1 MTNAMETIA
10 GAGGRGGSAQNLP
23 RRALRSFIHFFSYH
37 FILKRN
43 KTRWTQA
50 SGFRL
55 VVRPTVF
62 HPRFFVTSKFFAKFI
77 GRLDLTGKRVVD
89 VGTGTGILALAAARA
104 GAASV
109 VAIDINPNAV
119 AAATENARANG
130 LDDRVSAICSDLL
143 TEIEPGPRFDVILS
157 NPPFFPDEPRDI
169 ADRAWNAGPDY
180 RDIASFFDQA
190 RERLTPNGSIY
201 LLLSSDCDLDKIG
214 ALIKDAGFG
223 ARLVDKR
230 SILFETFDIYEL
242 STRMARDGSRLTD
255 AD

>member
-1 MTNAMETIA
+1 METIA
-10 GAGGRGGSAQNLP
+10 GAGGRGGSSQNLP

-77 GRLDLTGKRVVD
+77 GHLDLTGKRVVD

-201 LLLSSDCDLDKIG
+201 LLLSSDCDLDRIG

-230 SILFETFDIYEL
+230 SIVFETFDIYEL
-242 STRMARDGSRLTD
+242 STRLAREGSRLAD

>member
-1 MTNAMETIA
+1 MANAMESIA
-10 GAGGRGGSAQNLP
+10 GAGRGNSPQNLP

-37 FILKRN
+37 LILKRN
-43 KTRWTQA
+43 KTRWTHA

-62 HPRFFVTSKFFAKFI
+62 HPRFFITSKFFAKFI
-77 GRLDLTGKRVVD
+77 GRLDLTGKRVAD

-104 GAASV
+104 GAANV

-119 AAATENARANG
+119 EAAAENARANG
-130 LDDRVSAICSDLL
+130 LEDRVTALRSDLL
-143 TEIEPGPRFDVILS
+143 SEVAPGPAFDVILS

-180 RDIASFFDQA
+180 RDIAAFFDQA

-201 LLLSSDCDLDKIG
+201 LLLSSHCDLDKIG

-223 ARLVDKR
+223 ARLVDQR
-230 SILFETFDIYEL
+230 SILFESFEIYEL
-242 STRMARDGSRLTD
+242 STRLAREEAG
-255 AD
+255 AAE

>member
-1 MTNAMETIA
+1 VANAMESIA
-10 GAGGRGGSAQNLP
+10 GAGRGNSPQNLP

-37 FILKRN
+37 LILKRN
-43 KTRWTQA
+43 KTRWTHA

-62 HPRFFVTSKFFAKFI
+62 HPRFFITSKFFAKFI
-77 GRLDLTGKRVVD
+77 GRLDLTGKRVAD

-104 GAASV
+104 GAANV

-119 AAATENARANG
+119 EAAAENARANG
-130 LDDRVSAICSDLL
+130 LEDRVTALRSDLL
-143 TEIEPGPRFDVILS
+143 SEVAPGPAFDVILS

-180 RDIASFFDQA
+180 RDIAAFFDQA

-201 LLLSSDCDLDKIG
+201 LLLSSHCDLDKIG

-223 ARLVDKR
+223 ARLVDQR
-230 SILFETFDIYEL
+230 SILFESFEIYEL
-242 STRMARDGSRLTD
+242 STRLAREEAG
-255 AD
+255 AAE

>member
-1 MTNAMETIA
+1 METIA
-10 GAGGRGGSAQNLP
+10 GAGGRGGSSQNLP
-23 RRALRSFIHFFSYH
+23 RRALRNFIHFFSYH
-37 FILKRN
+37 LILKRN

-242 STRMARDGSRLTD
+242 STRMAREGSRLAD
-255 AD
+255 AE

>member
-1 MTNAMETIA
+1 MESIA
-10 GAGGRGGSAQNLP
+10 GAGRGGASQNLP

-242 STRMARDGSRLTD
+242 STRLAREQSRL
-255 AD
+255 ADTE

>member
-1 MTNAMETIA
+1 MANAMESIA
-10 GAGGRGGSAQNLP
+10 GAGRGNSPQNLP

-37 FILKRN
+37 LILKRN
-43 KTRWTQA
+43 KTRWTHA

-62 HPRFFVTSKFFAKFI
+62 HPRFFITSKFFAKFI
-77 GRLDLTGKRVVD
+77 GRLDLTGKRVAD
-89 VGTGTGILALAAARA
+89 VGTGILALAAARA
-104 GAASV
+104 GAANV

-119 AAATENARANG
+119 EAAAENARANG
-130 LDDRVSAICSDLL
+130 LEDRVTALRSDLL
-143 TEIEPGPRFDVILS
+143 SEVAPGPAFDVILS

-180 RDIASFFDQA
+180 RDIAAFFDQA

-201 LLLSSDCDLDKIG
+201 LLLSSHCDLDKIG

-223 ARLVDKR
+223 ARLVDQR
-230 SILFETFDIYEL
+230 SILFESFEIYEL
-242 STRMARDGSRLTD
+242 STRLAREEAG
-255 AD
+255 AAE

>member
-1 MTNAMETIA
+1 VANAMESIA
-10 GAGGRGGSAQNLP
+10 GADRPNTPQNLP

-37 FILKRN
+37 FILKSN
-43 KTRWTQA
+43 KTRWTHA

-62 HPRFFVTSKFFAKFI
+62 HPRFFITSKFFAKFI
-77 GRLDLTGKRVVD
+77 GHLDLTGKRVAD

-104 GAASV
+104 GAANV

-119 AAATENARANG
+119 EAAAENARANG
-130 LDDRVSAICSDLL
+130 LQDRVTALRSDLL
-143 TEIEPGPRFDVILS
+143 SEIEPGPRFDVILS

-180 RDIASFFDQA
+180 RDIAAFFDQA

-201 LLLSSDCDLDKIG
+201 LLLSSDCDLNRIG

-223 ARLVDKR
+223 ARLADQR
-230 SILFETFDIYEL
+230 SILFESFDIYEL
-242 STRMARDGSRLTD
+242 STRMANDRPGETE
-255 AD
+255 

>member
-1 MTNAMETIA
+1 MESIA
-10 GAGGRGGSAQNLP
+10 GAGRGGASQNLP

-143 TEIEPGPRFDVILS
+143 SEIEPGPRFDVILS

-180 RDIASFFDQA
+180 RDIAAFFDQA
-190 RERLTPNGSIY
+190 SERLTPNGSIY

-242 STRMARDGSRLTD
+242 STRMAREGSRLAD
-255 AD
+255 AE

>member
-1 MTNAMETIA
+1 
-10 GAGGRGGSAQNLP
+10 
-23 RRALRSFIHFFSYH
+23 LRSFIHFFSYH
-37 FILKRN
+37 LILKRN
-43 KTRWTQA
+43 KTRWTHA

-62 HPRFFVTSKFFAKFI
+62 HPRFFITSKFFAKFI
-77 GRLDLTGKRVVD
+77 GRLDLTGKRVAD

-104 GAASV
+104 GAANV

-119 AAATENARANG
+119 EAAAENARANG
-130 LDDRVSAICSDLL
+130 LEDRVTALRSDLL
-143 TEIEPGPRFDVILS
+143 SEVAPGPAFDVILS

-180 RDIASFFDQA
+180 RDIAAFFDQA

-201 LLLSSDCDLDKIG
+201 LLLSSHCDLDKIG

-223 ARLVDKR
+223 ARLVDQR
-230 SILFETFDIYEL
+230 SILFESFEIYEL
-242 STRMARDGSRLTD
+242 STRLAREE
-255 AD
+255 AAAAE

>member
-1 MTNAMETIA
+1 VANAMESIA
-10 GAGGRGGSAQNLP
+10 GAGRSHSPQKLP

-37 FILKRN
+37 LILKRN
-43 KTRWTQA
+43 KTRWTHA

-62 HPRFFVTSKFFAKFI
+62 HPRYFVTSNFFARFI

-130 LDDRVSAICSDLL
+130 LDDRVSALCSDLL
-143 TEIEPGPRFDVILS
+143 SEVAPGPHFDVILS

-180 RDIASFFDQA
+180 RDIAAFFDQA

-201 LLLSSDCDLDKIG
+201 LLLSSDCDLNKIG

-223 ARLVDKR
+223 ARLVDQR
-230 SILFETFDIYEL
+230 SILFESFDIYEL
-242 STRMARDGSRLTD
+242 STRVARDDPSD
-255 AD
+255 AE

>member
-1 MTNAMETIA
+1 METIA
-10 GAGGRGGSAQNLP
+10 GAGGRGGASQNLP

-130 LDDRVSAICSDLL
+130 LDDRVTAICSDLL

-242 STRMARDGSRLTD
+242 STRLAREPSRMAD
-255 AD
+255 AE

>member
-1 MTNAMETIA
+1 MESIA
-10 GAGGRGGSAQNLP
+10 GTGRGNPQNLP

-37 FILKRN
+37 FILKRQT
-43 KTRWTQA
+43 TRWTHA

-62 HPRFFVTSKFFAKFI
+62 HPRFFVTSKFFARFI

-130 LDDRVSAICSDLL
+130 LDDRVTAVCSDLL
-143 TEIEPGPRFDVILS
+143 TEIPPGPRFDVILS

-214 ALIKDAGFG
+214 TLIKDAGFG
-223 ARLVDKR
+223 ARLVDQR
-230 SILFETFDIYEL
+230 SILFESFDIYEL
-242 STRMARDGSRLTD
+242 SMRMARQELSE
-255 AD
+255 AE